1 MNTAPTRPSLI
12 ISTSDNPVALNLV
25 LEAISLQTR
34 APAELLIA
42 DDGSD
47 DQTTAVIER
56 WSARLP
62 FPVQRFWQP
71 HQGFRKTVIL
81 NRTVRAATG
90 DYLIF
95 MDGDCLPHRRFVADH
110 LRHAQPGAFVQGRRA
125 GIRARYVRQVS
136 PRRFHPLMLFLARR
150 LYGLRRGL
158 RRPWAIVRV
167 NDRSLIQGCNFAVW
181 RDDFFRVNG
190 YDESFVGW
198 GHEDT
203 ELAERLCN
211 SGLICKT
218 VIGQAI
224 VYHLDHPRVARYRIA
239 VNERILERTKREKRT
254 RCERGIEQEI
264 RSAQSA

>member
-1 MNTAPTRPSLI
+1 MKSAPTRLSLI
-12 ISTSDNPVALNLV
+12 VSTSDNPLALDLV
-25 LEAISLQTR
+25 LEGVSLQTV

-47 DQTTAVIER
+47 EQTTAVIAK

-71 HQGFRKTVIL
+71 HEGFRKTTIL

-90 DYLIF
+90 NYLVFI
-95 MDGDCLPHRRFVADH
+95 DGDCLPHRKFLADH
-110 LRHAQPGAFVQGRRA
+110 LRHAEPGAFVQGRRA
-125 GIRARYVRQVS
+125 GIRARYVRHIS
-136 PRRFHPLMLFLARR
+136 PRRFHPLFLFLQRK
-150 LYGLRRGL
+150 LYSIRRGL
-158 RRPWAIVRV
+158 RRPWPIIRI
-167 NDRSLIQGCNFAVW
+167 NDRSLIQGCNFALW
-181 RDDFFRVNG
+181 REDFFRVNG

-211 SGLICKT
+211 AGLTCKT
-218 VIGQAI
+218 IVGQAI
-224 VYHLDHPRVARYRIA
+224 VYHLDHPRVARYRIG

-254 RCERGIEQEI
+254 RCERGISTE
-264 RSAQSA
+264 STTTTA